1 MRRTKIVCTLGP
13 ACSDEKTMEEMLRAG
28 MNVAR
33 FNFSHGDH
41 AYHKKM
47 MDTFRRVRDRLK
59 VPAALM
65 LDTKGP
71 EIRLGLFEGGRVD
84 LHEGDS
90 FTLTIKETTG
100 NAERAYINFPGLPAQ
115 VDAGVRILI
124 DDGRVALVVTGT
136 TEDEVHTKVEIGGTV
151 SDRKSINLP
160 NHPIEMPYIGEKDE
174 ADLLFAVREKVDFV
188 AATSM
193 RF

>member
-59 VPAALM
+59 VPAAVM

-100 NAERAYINFPGLPAQ
+100 ACGF
-115 VDAGVRILI
+115 
-124 DDGRVALVVTGT
+124 
-136 TEDEVHTKVEIGGTV
+136 
-151 SDRKSINLP
+151 
-160 NHPIEMPYIGEKDE
+160 
-174 ADLLFAVREKVDFV
+174 
-188 AATSM
+188 
-193 RF
+193 